1 MAKLSIDFLWS
12 LCIILLPVSAN
23 DTREVNLMTQ
33 SLKEKSCENTF
44 CNNQIQFHSFSAET
58 HRQLAKEHFLS
69 LGC

>member
-33 SLKEKSCENTF
+33 SLKEKSCENAF

-58 HRQLAKEHFLS
+58 HRQFAKEHFLS